1 MKIKS
6 DCKVREIA
14 GESVVIMQGK
24 HSTDLTKIITLNESA
39 LLLWNA
45 FVERDFTVED
55 VAAVLVENYEIDADL
70 AERDAASWVSRMQEC
85 GLVE

>member
-24 HSTDLTKIITLNESA
+24 HSADLTKIITLNESA

-70 AERDAASWVSRMQEC
+70 AECDAAAWLSRMQEC

>member
-6 DCKVREIA
+6 DYKVREIA

-24 HSTDLTKIITLNESA
+24 QAADLTKIITLNESA
-39 LLLWNA
+39 LQLWNA
-45 FVERDFTVED
+45 LVGSDFTLED
-55 VAAVLVENYEIDADL
+55 ATAVLVEEYAIDGAL
-70 AERDAASWVSRMQEC
+70 AERDAAMWLSRMQEC

>member
-24 HSTDLTKIITLNESA
+24 QAADLTKIITLNESA
-39 LLLWNA
+39 LQLWNA
-45 FVERDFTVED
+45 LVGSDFTLED
-55 VAAVLVENYEIDADL
+55 ATRVLVEEYAIDEVL
-70 AERDAASWVSRMQEC
+70 AERDAAMWLSRMQEC

>member
-24 HSTDLTKIITLNESA
+24 QAADLTKIITLNESA

-45 FVERDFTVED
+45 LVGSDFTLED
-55 VAAVLVENYEIDADL
+55 ATAVLVEEYAIDEAL
-70 AERDAASWVSRMQEC
+70 AERDAAMWLSRMQEC

>member
-24 HSTDLTKIITLNESA
+24 HSADLTKIITLNESA

-45 FVERDFTVED
+45 LVERDFTVED

-70 AERDAASWVSRMQEC
+70 AERDAAAWLSRMQQC

>member
-6 DCKVREIA
+6 DYKVREIA

-24 HSTDLTKIITLNESA
+24 QAADLTKIITLNESA
-39 LLLWNA
+39 LLLWN
-45 FVERDFTVED
+45 VLVGRDFTLED
-55 VAAVLVENYEIDADL
+55 ATRVLVEEYAIDEAL
-70 AERDAASWVSRMQEC
+70 AERDAAMWLSRMQEC

>member
-6 DCKVREIA
+6 DYKVREIA

-24 HSTDLTKIITLNESA
+24 QAADLTKIITLNESA
-39 LLLWNA
+39 LQLWNA
-45 FVERDFTVED
+45 LVGSDFTVKD
-55 VAAVLVENYEIDADL
+55 ATRVLVEEYAIDEAL
-70 AERDAASWVSRMQEC
+70 AERDAAMWLSRMQEC

>member
-24 HSTDLTKIITLNESA
+24 QAADLTKIITLNESA
-39 LLLWNA
+39 LQLWNA
-45 FVERDFTVED
+45 LVGSDFTLED
-55 VAAVLVENYEIDADL
+55 ATRVLVEEYAIDEAL
-70 AERDAASWVSRMQEC
+70 AERDAAMWLSRMQEC